1 MPAPNAELL
10 TGVDGIVVAQVEDG
24 AICAKGFGS
33 LDGLFADFPVW
44 NVLREVNVGD
54 GFAGDGSGLLDGE
67 Q

>member
-10 TGVDGIVVAQVEDG
+10 SGVDRIVAAQVKDG

-33 LDGLFADFPVW
+33 LDGLFAHFPVW
-44 NVLREVNVGD
+44 DVLREINVGD
-54 GFAGDGSGLLDGE
+54 GFAGDRTGLLDGE